1 MNAPVI
7 YLADS
12 VTAEF
17 IGTSHAD
24 PDPLTPGSWLAP
36 AHSYYDAPPTA
47 PSGSAVVRTGN
58 GWELTPD
65 HRGTVYSTETGAAQ
79 ECQSL
84 GALPEGLT
92 TIARPSEAHCWS
104 GEGWELDPVV
114 EASLAAAAR
123 SAEILEVLR
132 IIDAASARPLR
143 AILVGSATDA
153 DRARLTDLDS
163 QATALRA
170 ELASLESPPAA

>member
-1 MNAPVI
+1 MTPPIIYNADPV
-7 YLADS
+7 
-12 VTAEF
+12 TGEF
-17 IGTSHAD
+17 IGTAFAD
-24 PDPLTPGSWLAP
+24 PDPLTPGSWLFP
-36 AHSYYDAPPTA
+36 AHAYSDEPPA
-47 PSGSAVVRTGN
+47 ALPGEVAVRSGDGWAVV
-58 GWELTPD
+58 PD

-79 ECQSL
+79 EYHSL

-92 TIARPSEAHCWS
+92 TTARPSEAHCWS

-123 SAEILEVLR
+123 SAEILDALR

-170 ELASLESPPAA
+170 ELASMESPPAA